1 VKLRSLLAASL
12 LIILTIACGKDDSSD
27 ASKSNNF
34 SRGGFGGRVTS
45 VETEAVKQAPIALQ
59 VRAYGTVQAQDIV
72 SIIPQVTNRITK
84 MYVDLGDTVKR
95 GQVIAKI
102 YDVPFKGQL
111 EGAKAQI
118 RQAEVALARDSA
130 QFSRQ
135 KQLFEGGLTSEF
147 DYQNA
152 EAVYLNSKSQ
162 LDASRGNYAQSE
174 ENLMNT
180 KVKSPVNGVISAR
193 FAEEG
198 NIASNGQALFE
209 IANLIGYESRIFVPA
224 QDWSVIKIGQE
235 VRLRAT
241 NEGEMGATGVVS
253 RKSPQLDATTGLG
266 EIVVSLT
273 NSGATIYPGVLT
285 ENIITIKSKPNAI
298 VVERS
303 TLVEKVET
311 ILNPES
317 NSIELDR
324 SYAVFVSVGD
334 SIAERRTL
342 ELGIEQGQTIEVL
355 SGLNPEDKIIT
366 TGQTGLTDGAKI
378 RVATGSSFSSPEKK
392 KLAGSEGGNPG
403 GWGSRPNAAA
413 ESATDTSKTVD
424 KTRGGGAGQGGAN
437 MSAEERA
444 KLREL
449 TADMS
454 PEERKAYMQKMR
466 AQRDSTSSN

>member
-1 VKLRSLLAASL
+1 VKLRSLIVASL
-12 LIILTIACGKDDSSD
+12 LVILTVACGKDDSSNANSTD
-27 ASKSNNF
+27 RF
-34 SRGGFGGRVTS
+34 SRFGGGGFGSRVTS
-45 VETEAVKQAPIALQ
+45 VETESVKQAPIALQ

-72 SIIPQVTNRITK
+72 SIIPQVSNRITK

-95 GQVIAKI
+95 GQVLAKI
-102 YDVPFKGQL
+102 YDVPFRGQL

-135 KQLFEGGLTSEF
+135 KQLFDGGLTSEF

-162 LDASRGNYAQSE
+162 LDAARGNFAQSE

-180 KVKSPVNGVISAR
+180 EVKSPVNGVVSAR

-209 IANLIGYESRIFVPA
+209 IANLVGYESRIFVPA

-241 NEGEMGATGVVS
+241 NEGEIGATGVVS

-273 NSGATIYPGVLT
+273 NSGASIYPGVLT
-285 ENIITIKSKPNAI
+285 ENVITIQSKPNAI

-303 TLVEKVET
+303 SLVEKVET

-334 SIAERRTL
+334 SVAERRTL

-355 SGLNPEDKIIT
+355 SGLNPSDKIIT

-378 RVATGSSFSSPEKK
+378 RVASGSTFTSPEKK
-392 KLAGSEGGNPG
+392 TIAGQGGNPG
-403 GWGSRPNAAA
+403 GWGSRPQAAT
-413 ESATDTSKTVD
+413 SASSDTTKAAPR
-424 KTRGGGAGQGGAN
+424 RGGSGVN
-437 MSAEERA
+437 MSDEERA
-444 KLREL
+444 KLREQM
-449 TADMS
+449 ANMS
-454 PEERKAYMQKMR
+454 PEERRAFMQKMR

>member
-1 VKLRSLLAASL
+1 MKLRSLFVASL
-12 LIILTIACGKDDSSD
+12 LIIVTIACGKDDSTNANSSD
-27 ASKSNNF
+27 RF
-34 SRGGFGGRVTS
+34 SRFGGGSFGSRVTS
-45 VETEAVKQAPIALQ
+45 VETETVKTSPIALQ
-59 VRAYGTVQAQDIV
+59 VRAYGTVQAQDII
-72 SIIPQVTNRITK
+72 SIIPQVTNRIIK

-130 QFSRQ
+130 QYSRQ

-162 LDASRGNYAQSE
+162 LDAARGNYAQSE
-174 ENLMNT
+174 ENLNNT
-180 KVKSPVNGVISAR
+180 EVKSPVYGVISAR

-209 IANLIGYESRIFVPA
+209 IANLVGYESRIFVPA

-241 NEGEMGATGVVS
+241 NEGEVGATGVVS

-273 NSGATIYPGVLT
+273 NSGSSIYPGVLT
-285 ENIITIKSKPNAI
+285 ENVIVIESKPNAI

-303 TLVEKVET
+303 SLVEKVET

-317 NSIELDR
+317 NSIELER

-334 SIAERRTL
+334 SIAEKRTL

-355 SGLNPEDKIIT
+355 SGLNPSDKIIT

-378 RVATGSSFSSPEKK
+378 RVATGSTFASPEKK
-392 KLAGSEGGNPG
+392 TLAGGEGSNPG
-403 GWGSRPNAAA
+403 GWGSRGAANNADTTKAAA
-413 ESATDTSKTVD
+413 GR
-424 KTRGGGAGQGGAN
+424 TRAAGGAAN
-437 MSAEERA
+437 LSDEERA
-444 KLREL
+444 KLRAQM
-449 TADMS
+449 ADMS
-454 PEERKAYMQKMR
+454 PEERRAFMQKMR

>member
-1 VKLRSLLAASL
+1 MKLRSLIVASL
-12 LIILTIACGKDDSSD
+12 LVILTVACGKDDSSNVNSTD
-27 ASKSNNF
+27 RF
-34 SRGGFGGRVTS
+34 SRFGGGGFGSRVTS
-45 VETEAVKQAPIALQ
+45 VETESVKQAPIALQ

-72 SIIPQVTNRITK
+72 SIIPQVSNRITK

-95 GQVIAKI
+95 GQVLAKI
-102 YDVPFKGQL
+102 YDVPFRGQL

-135 KQLFEGGLTSEF
+135 KQLFDGGLTSEF

-162 LDASRGNYAQSE
+162 LDAARGNFAQSQ

-180 KVKSPVNGVISAR
+180 EVKSPVNGVVSAR

-209 IANLIGYESRIFVPA
+209 IANLVGYESRIFVPA

-273 NSGATIYPGVLT
+273 NSGASIYPGVLT
-285 ENIITIKSKPNAI
+285 ENIITIQSKPNAI

-303 TLVEKVET
+303 SLVEKVET

-334 SIAERRTL
+334 SVAERRTL

-355 SGLNPEDKIIT
+355 SGLSPSDKIIT

-378 RVATGSSFSSPEKK
+378 RVASGSTFTSPEKK
-392 KLAGSEGGNPG
+392 TIAGQGGNPG
-403 GWGSRPNAAA
+403 GWGSRPQAAA
-413 ESATDTSKTVD
+413 SATTDTTKAA
-424 KTRGGGAGQGGAN
+424 TRRGGAN
-437 MSAEERA
+437 MSDEDRA
-444 KLREL
+444 KLRERM
-449 TADMS
+449 ADMS
-454 PEERKAYMQKMR
+454 PEERRAFMQKMR

>member
-1 VKLRSLLAASL
+1 MKIRSILAASL
-12 LIILTIACGKDDSSD
+12 LIILTIACGKDDKTD
-27 ASKSNNF
+27 ANNTSRF
-34 SRGGFGGRVTS
+34 SRFGGGGFGGRVTS
-45 VETEAVKQAPIALQ
+45 VETEAVKQGPIALQ

-95 GQVIAKI
+95 GQVLAKI

-162 LDASRGNYAQSE
+162 LDAARGNFAQSE

-180 KVKSPVNGVISAR
+180 EVKSPVNGVISAR

-209 IANLIGYESRIFVPA
+209 IANLVGYESRIFVPA

-273 NSGATIYPGVLT
+273 NSGASIYPGVLT
-285 ENIITIKSKPNAI
+285 ENVITIQSNPNAI

-324 SYAVFVSVGD
+324 SYAVFVSIGD
-334 SIAERRTL
+334 SVAERRTL

-355 SGLNPEDKIIT
+355 AGLNPNEKIIT

-378 RVATGSSFSSPEKK
+378 RVATGSTFTSPEKK
-392 KLAGSEGGNPG
+392 TIAGESGNPG
-403 GWGSRPNAAA
+403 GWGSRGGN
-413 ESATDTSKTVD
+413 SAVSADTSKTPA
-424 KTRGGGAGQGGAN
+424 RQRGAGQGGAN
-437 MSAEERA
+437 ISDEDRA
-444 KLREL
+444 KLREQMANM
-449 TADMS
+449 T
-454 PEERKAYMQKMR
+454 PEERRAFMQKMR